1 MGRDILC
8 NINLEKIRVAIFVID
23 KIDSRA
29 KKKKIRILC
38 NDKKVNINTSRRQR
52 NSICKFN

>member
-1 MGRDILC
+1 M
-8 NINLEKIRVAIFVID
+8 AIFVID